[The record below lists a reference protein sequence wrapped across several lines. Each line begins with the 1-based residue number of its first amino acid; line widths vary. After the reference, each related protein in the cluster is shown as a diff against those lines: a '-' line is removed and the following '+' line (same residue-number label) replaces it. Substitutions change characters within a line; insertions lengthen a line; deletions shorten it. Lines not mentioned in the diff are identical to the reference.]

1 VSFFQAKRQIC
12 CLVFV
17 WAVLVGLGCRQ
28 GTVVSTG
35 PEQGADPELENR
47 RLAAS
52 IKTLE
57 QEKEQLEQ
65 QVNTLA
71 GLPETVDALQF
82 FKLRDVK
89 LTKRTG
95 LYDKDKDGRCETLIV
110 YIKPLDQDGDVVKA
124 AAQVDVQL
132 WDLNSDGAEALL
144 GTWAVEPE
152 KLRKLWFSTMLSIN
166 YRLMF
171 DLPGKA
177 ISLQGPLT
185 VKVVFT
191 DLLSG
196 VVFNQHALVKKH

>member
-1 VSFFQAKRQIC
+1 MSFFLAKRQVW
-12 CLVFV
+12 CLMLV
-17 WAVLVGLGCRQ
+17 WAVLAGQGCRQ
-28 GTVVSTG
+28 DTVVSNGT
-35 PEQGADPELENR
+35 EQGGGSELENR
-47 RLAAS
+47 RLASS
-52 IKTLE
+52 IKRLE
-57 QEKEQLEQ
+57 QDKEQLEQ

-71 GLPETVDALQF
+71 GLPETLNAAEF

-95 LYDKDKDGRCETLIV
+95 LYDKDKDGRCEKLIV
-110 YIKPLDQDGDVVKA
+110 YIQPLDQDGDVIKA
-124 AAQVDVQL
+124 AAHVDVQL
-132 WDLNSDGAEALL
+132 WDLNSKGAEALL

-152 KLRKLWFSTMLSIN
+152 KLRKLWFSTMLCVN

-171 DLPGKA
+171 DLPEKA
-177 ISLQGPLT
+177 VSLQGPLT